1 MFENDRDEINIG
13 KSNLFPLQKPN
24 KEKGP
29 LKNLRPI
36 NLLNSS
42 RKILSIITLSRI

>member
-1 MFENDRDEINIG
+1 MFENHRDEINIG

-42 RKILSIITLSRI
+42 RKILSIITLNGI

>member
-1 MFENDRDEINIG
+1 MFENHSDEINIS
-13 KSNLFPLQKPN
+13 KLRLFPLQKPN

-36 NLLNSS
+36 NLLNTS
-42 RKILSIITLSRI
+42 RKILSMIT